1 MFPVSSIYKFM
12 NIKQIF
18 KSDWGFGSSIT
29 PGLGAGQR
37 SCESFHYKQTKKMIK
52 IRHKKMFKTT
62 RDIFLVLLIISILLK

>member
-1 MFPVSSIYKFM
+1 M

-52 IRHKKMFKTT
+52 KNTKKCL
-62 RDIFLVLLIISILLK
+62 RPQEIFS